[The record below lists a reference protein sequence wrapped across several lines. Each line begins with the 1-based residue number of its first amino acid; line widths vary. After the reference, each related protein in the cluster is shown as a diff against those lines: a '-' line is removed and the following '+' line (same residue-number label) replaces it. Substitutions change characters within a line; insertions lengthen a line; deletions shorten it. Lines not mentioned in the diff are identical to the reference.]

1 MKKTLIILL
10 LGASLAN
17 GQSKSWIMQQ
27 LAKKADTSLT
37 NTKLA
42 LIAAGGTSLTGFRAV
57 VTNESGG
64 FVADSTTDA
73 EVGWLHGVTSPIQTQ
88 LNALAG
94 SSAGAKMDS
103 TRVNYLRGQDTARAI
118 VREGV
123 LQTAINGKQASGT
136 YLVPTDSTNNRTY
149 SNSLYQAK
157 ATYLTPTD
165 SNSFHNQFGLKA
177 PLASPV
183 FTGRWTGSSSIR
195 GTATFTTTGTRVAV
209 YVPGTAS
216 TDIVVVTPTG
226 SAVVTTTNLT
236 VLAKTDSIVIF
247 RGSSGTSGAV
257 MNWILMR

>member
-27 LAKKADTSLT
+27 LAKKADTSWT

-103 TRVNYLRGQDTARAI
+103 ARVNYLRGQDTTRAI

-136 YLVPTDSTNNRTY
+136 YLVPSDTTNGRTY
-149 SNSLYQAK
+149 SNSIY
-157 ATYLTPTD
+157 
-165 SNSFHNQFGLKA
+165 A
-177 PLASPV
+177 PKASPT